1 MAPDAGVNVMREGA
15 MTLRAA
21 IPSERRFQELWP
33 RLADGGWS
41 SLAVV
46 PADPGG
52 NAVAIARA
60 LAEVGTRLGEA
71 PVVAVAA
78 EALDYAS
85 ARDLLEL
92 QRRAGSAQLVLALPP
107 VLVEPLG
114 LAVAREADA
123 VLLTVV
129 RGRTRL
135 ADVRR
140 TVELLGRERLVG
152 CVLVGG

>member
-1 MAPDAGVNVMREGA
+1 MAPDAGVNPMREGA
-15 MTLRAA
+15 LTLRAA
-21 IPSERRFQELWP
+21 VPSERRFQELWP
-33 RLADGGWS
+33 RLADGGWG

-46 PADPGG
+46 PCDPAG
-52 NAVAIARA
+52 NAAEIARA

-92 QRRAGSAQLVLALPP
+92 QRRTASTRVVLALPP

-114 LAVAREADA
+114 LAVARAADA

-140 TVELLGRERLVG
+140 TVELVGRERLLG